1 MNQLI
6 RGMGALAGLALAT
19 TLALPQASACG
30 GFFCSQTAG
39 VNQAAERIVF
49 AQNDDG
55 TVTAVIE
62 IQYQGPSNKFSWLLP
77 ISSVPTG
84 DQIAVASSL
93 SFQRL
98 QRATN
103 PQYILTR
110 RVEGTCDE
118 DPDLAEGAGGAA
130 ATNDSASGGAAT
142 GMPSGSVT
150 VEASGLV
157 GAFEWTVISVDP
169 NLTSPAD
176 AAVNWLRDNGY
187 DVPQGAPG
195 LLGPYLAD
203 GLHLLALRL
212 QKGATSG
219 SIRPIVLTYDATKPM
234 IPIKLTAVA
243 ASDNMGVMTWVLGNA
258 RAVPKNYNAL
268 ELNDARINW
277 FNASANYNNVVTAAA
292 DEASGQGFVT
302 EYAEPSTALRGVVW
316 SDNDEADWQDIKTGL
331 GSPAPGSALS
341 NALSA
346 LSQWDGFWETFQKHV
361 SWAKGLTLSDIQRCP
376 YCGQNQLSPDADFAN
391 ALESDVIEP
400 ARTVQK
406 LLDAHPQVTRLYST
420 LSAPEMTVDPLFTFN
435 PTLPAVSNIHSAV
448 QVIECGRGYYEFDA
462 PWRIELPQGGIVR
475 GGPTLNGSWPVA
487 FDDQPANRRILR
499 ESESGNGKVLED
511 NSTAIDADISTY
523 SESVPTPPHH
533 PAVPSTRGPD
543 LVPGSGGM
551 DGSGGVDGVDGGV
564 DNDAVSG
571 ADNLALTGGCGCR
584 IAGSAHSSAWLLV
597 AGAAVLGQRRRR
609 ARRRA
614 LI

>member
-1 MNQLI
+1 MNKLI
-6 RGMGALAGLALAT
+6 RGIGAAAGLALAT
-19 TLALPQASACG
+19 TFAPPQASACG

-77 ISSVPTG
+77 ISSVPMG

-98 QRATN
+98 QQATN
-103 PQYILTR
+103 PQYNLTR

-118 DPDLAEGAGGAA
+118 EPYDNE
-130 ATNDSASGGAAT
+130 ASGGASDGFA
-142 GMPSGSVT
+142 SGGASAGIPGGGVT

-157 GAFEWTVISVDP
+157 GSFEWTVISVDP
-169 NLTSPAD
+169 TLTSPAD
-176 AAVNWLRDNGY
+176 AAVNWLQDNGY

-212 QKGATSG
+212 QKGATTG

-243 ASDNMGVMTWVLGNA
+243 ASDNMGVMAWVLGDA

-277 FNASANYNNVVTAAA
+277 FNANANYNNVVTAAA
-292 DEASGQGFVT
+292 DEAGGQGFVT
-302 EYAEPSTALRGVVW
+302 EYAEPSSMLKNIIW
-316 SDNDEADWQDIKTGL
+316 SDQEERVWQQIKTDL
-331 GSPAPGSALS
+331 GSPSPQASVTSAM
-341 NALSA
+341 NVLSA
-346 LSQWDGFWETFQKHV
+346 WDGFWEVFEKHV
-361 SWAKGLTLSDIQRCP
+361 SWSANVTLQQIQQCP
-376 YCGQNQLSPDADFAN
+376 YCYQNQLSPDADFAS
-391 ALESDVIEP
+391 ALESDVVEP

-435 PTLPAVSNIHSAV
+435 PTLPAVSNIHSAA
-448 QVIECGRGYYEFDA
+448 QVIECGRGYYESEA
-462 PWRIELPQGGIVR
+462 PWRIELPQGGVVR
-475 GGPTLNGSWPVA
+475 GGPTLNGSWPAA
-487 FDDQPANRRILR
+487 FNAQPANRRILR
-499 ESESGNGKVLED
+499 ESESGSGKVLED

-533 PAVPSTRGPD
+533 PAVPSTRGPT
-543 LVPGSGGM
+543 LIP
-551 DGSGGVDGVDGGV
+551 GSGGVDGSGGNSGA
-564 DNDAVSG
+564 DNNDAVSG
-571 ADNLALTGGCGCR
+571 AADLAPTGGCGCR
-584 IAGSAHSSAWLLV
+584 VASSGHSSAWLLV
-597 AGAAVLGQRRRR
+597 AVAGVLGGRRRR
-609 ARRRA
+609 ARRQQR
-614 LI
+614 